1 MSIVHEVIKELNFE
15 NDLGAALVGSTA
27 PDRRVMTGQDR
38 SETHYFELTKD
49 SIGDGLKNMKLRY
62 PNIFSL
68 AKERGPSSQ
77 AFLLGY
83 VSHLVADET
92 WIVDVYR
99 KYFEQD
105 KYFGKNPLKN
115 IIDRAFQYDI
125 EMNIRR
131 DEDVVAFWRRSILD
145 NQLTLIDKEFMSIT
159 VMENWKKFILERI
172 VTLWDGWDEFPRLVQ
187 RFTDEIEVD
196 ETILQQNLDNPQLM
210 LEQIKILL
218 PNSLV
223 TEYRNNVKE
232 RTLIIAEEMFN

>member
-1 MSIVHEVIKELNFE
+1 MSMIQEVINELHFE
-15 NDLGAALVGSTA
+15 DELGAALIGSTA

-49 SIGDGLKNMKLRY
+49 SIGDGLKNMKRRY
-62 PNIFSL
+62 PNIFPL
-68 AKERGPSSQ
+68 AKERGSSSQ

-83 VSHLVADET
+83 VSHLIADET

-99 KYFEQD
+99 KYFEED

-125 EMNIRR
+125 ERDIRR
-131 DEDVVAFWRRSILD
+131 DEKIVAFWRTSILD
-145 NQLTLIDKEFMSIT
+145 SELTLIDKEFMSIN
-159 VMENWKKFILERI
+159 VMESWKIFVLDRI
-172 VTLWDGWDEFPRLVQ
+172 TTWAEGWDEFPRLVQ
-187 RFTDEIEVD
+187 RFIDEIDVD
-196 ETILQQNLDNPQLM
+196 QTILQQNLSNPQLM
-210 LEQIKILL
+210 LDEIETIL
-218 PNSLV
+218 PTSLV